1 MTPDRALN
9 VAFLRPALGI
19 GGAERLVVDA
29 ALELGAR
36 GHAVT
41 LFVGAR
47 REPQLDEVRAGL
59 VRVVSVGR
67 LLPTQLAQ
75 RLRAPAAI
83 VRAAWVA
90 RTLARTTP
98 PPDIVVCD
106 LVPHVIPLL
115 RRLVRVPVAV
125 YCNFPDLL
133 LAPRRR
139 GLYALY
145 RAPIDRLE
153 AAGLQSADRVL
164 VNSRFSASVVRATFP
179 RLPTGG
185 IEVVYPGVE
194 VADAPP
200 PPVPPG
206 EVLVLSVNRFDP
218 GKNLALAVDA
228 LAALRTRMAPAAF
241 AAVRLVMAGHVDT
254 RLAESTALAVELEAR
269 AAHQGLAGHVVL
281 VRSPTDAERRALLA
295 RAACVVYTP
304 LAEHFGLVPLEA
316 MAAGRPVVAV
326 NRGGPTETIVHG
338 QTGWLVDPRPE
349 SFADA
354 LTRIL
359 TDPEAAHRM
368 GQAGWS
374 HVRTHF
380 SRPAFGARLESS
392 LRALV
397 AAARS

>member
-1 MTPDRALN
+1 M
-9 VAFLRPALGI
+9 
-19 GGAERLVVDA
+19 
-29 ALELGAR
+29 
-36 GHAVT
+36 
-41 LFVGAR
+41 
-47 REPQLDEVRAGL
+47 
-59 VRVVSVGR
+59 
-67 LLPTQLAQ
+67 
-75 RLRAPAAI
+75 
-83 VRAAWVA
+83 
-90 RTLARTTP
+90 
-98 PPDIVVCD
+98 
-106 LVPHVIPLL
+106 
-115 RRLVRVPVAV
+115 
-125 YCNFPDLL
+125 
-133 LAPRRR
+133 
-139 GLYALY
+139 
-145 RAPIDRLE
+145 
-153 AAGLQSADRVL
+153 
-164 VNSRFSASVVRATFP
+164 
-179 RLPTGG
+179 
-185 IEVVYPGVE
+185 
-194 VADAPP
+194 ADAPP